1 MKWTNK
7 FSFFPENKIKLESLL
22 RWIRLPSKMR
32 GNEWEVSMNAG
43 TRAWALET
51 GIGRRPVSI
60 YTV

>member
-22 RWIRLPSKMR
+22 RWIRSPSKMC

-43 TRAWALET
+43 TRALET

-60 YTV
+60 YMV